1 MTTATL
7 AAPASTTA
15 DVAVTGEP
23 VNWEVIWSEDEQDRI
38 CYADH
43 GDGSWLSLDAETR
56 AIRKFLG
63 MVVDGVRCSLYRNG
77 VCASAIDVL
86 AD

>member
-1 MTTATL
+1 MTSTSTL
-7 AAPASTTA
+7 TAST
-15 DVAVTGEP
+15 VATPATET

-38 CYADH
+38 RYIDH
-43 GDGSWLSLDAETR
+43 GDGSWLSQDAETR

-77 VCASAIDVL
+77 VCVSAVAVL